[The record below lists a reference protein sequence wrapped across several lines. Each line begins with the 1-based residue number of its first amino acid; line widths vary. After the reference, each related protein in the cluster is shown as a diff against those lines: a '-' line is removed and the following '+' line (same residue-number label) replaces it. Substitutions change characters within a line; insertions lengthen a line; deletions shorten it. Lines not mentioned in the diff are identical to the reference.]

1 MNTATSFGQW
11 LKERRQS
18 LNLTQEN
25 LADRVGCALSTIEK
39 IERGLRRA
47 SHQVAGRIA
56 EELRIPTEEQAAF
69 VAWART
75 LPSDQ
80 RELQITVPQPTRGG
94 SEGVPGFPPG
104 NLPAP
109 TTALIG
115 RDREL
120 AETRSL
126 LQRQEVRLL
135 TLLGPPGIGKTRLSL
150 ALADSLRGDFDDGV
164 WFVPLASI
172 SDPALVVSSI
182 NRALSLK
189 ETPVQGG
196 SEALQAFLRGRD
208 ILLVLDNFEQ
218 VVLAAPA
225 VAELLAWSLGLKVL
239 VTSRAALQI
248 YGEHHFDVPPLD
260 LPDLKNLPA
269 EGDLQNYPAVA
280 LFAQRAQAVAPRF
293 SVSKENSP
301 AIAEICARLD
311 GLPLAIELAAARSK
325 LFDPLSILRRLDRRL
340 PLLSGGPQ
348 DRTPRQQSLR
358 SAIAWSYDLLNE
370 AEKRLFRHLSVF
382 VGGCTLES
390 IEAIGGVS
398 EPSGLGQLNGS
409 GGSTPE
415 DVLDSLVNK
424 SLLQCQDVDGEIRF
438 SMLETLREYAGE
450 RLREHDEEEA
460 ARQQHAAYFVA
471 LAEEAEPRLRGTE
484 QQKWLDRLDKEHDNL
499 RAALNWAFEKGQS
512 ECAQRLAGAVW
523 RFWSMRSYFVEGRK
537 WLTKVL
543 ETWPQNTSWR
553 LKVGLGAGG
562 LAQSQ
567 SDYVRAR
574 LHLEESLRGARELG
588 DRLRTALALN
598 NLGII
603 DRQQGNLEAA
613 RSKLLEAIEIERELD
628 DKWSMAGAYTNLGL
642 VASDMGDYAESRSF
656 HEQSLAIFREL
667 GDRRS
672 TAVALINLGDAIYH
686 QGDLAQAQLLW
697 EECGQIFRDLGEKQG
712 LAQTLVNL
720 AFLARD
726 KKDLAKGYSLLAEII
741 SLYRQIGRRKLLAE
755 ALDYAGT
762 LAALSGQPERAARLF
777 GSADG
782 LFRELGITLPQDVQ
796 QSHMQYE
803 TLAREAL
810 GDEVRFDALW
820 REWSSKPVEEA
831 ILYAEEVFGGEAIS
845 SQKGF
850 RN

>member
-1 MNTATSFGQW
+1 MDTSTSFGQW

-39 IERGLRRA
+39 IERGVRRA
-47 SHQVAGRIA
+47 SHQIAGRIA
-56 EELRIPTEEQAAF
+56 EELRIPVDERAAF
-69 VAWART
+69 VAWARV

-80 RELQITVPQPTRGG
+80 REAPTAVPQATPNGR
-94 SEGVPGFPPG
+94 EGVPLLPTG

-109 TTALIG
+109 TTTLIG
-115 RDREL
+115 RDKEL
-120 AETRSL
+120 AETRNL

-150 ALADSLRGDFDDGV
+150 ALADALRGEFADGV

-172 SDPALVVSSI
+172 TDPALVVSSI
-182 NRALSLK
+182 NRALSIK
-189 ETPVQGG
+189 ETPAQVGN
-196 SEALQAFLRGRD
+196 EALQTFLRERE

-218 VVLAAPA
+218 VVPAAPA
-225 VAELLAWSLGLKVL
+225 VSELLASSPGLKVL

-293 SVSKENSP
+293 SVSKENGY
-301 AIAEICARLD
+301 AVAEICARLD

-358 SAIAWSYDLLNE
+358 SAIAWSYDLLND
-370 AEKRLFRHLSVF
+370 AEKKLFCQVSVF

-390 IEAIGGVS
+390 IEVVGGVS
-398 EPSGLGQLNGS
+398 ERNAQGYLAGS
-409 GGSTPE
+409 GIPVAE
-415 DVLDSLVNK
+415 DMLDSLVNK

-438 SMLETLREYAGE
+438 NMLETLREYAGE
-450 RLREHDEEEA
+450 RLKERGEEA
-460 ARQQHAAYFVA
+460 DAREPHAAYFMT

-484 QQKWLDRLDKEHDNL
+484 QKKWLDRLDREHDNL
-499 RAALNWAFEKGQS
+499 RAALNWAFESGHG
-512 ECAQRLAGAVW
+512 EYAQRLAGAVW
-523 RFWSMRSYFVEGRK
+523 RFWSMRSYFVEGRE

-588 DRLRTALALN
+588 DKLRTALALN

-613 RSKLLEAIEIERELD
+613 RSALLEAIEIERELD
-628 DKWSMAGAYTNLGL
+628 DKWTMAGAYTNLGL

-672 TAVALINLGDAIYH
+672 TAVALINLGDAIYQ

-697 EECGQIFRDLGEKQG
+697 EECGQIFRDMGEKQG

-726 KKDLAKGYSLLAEII
+726 KKEVAKGYSLLAEII
-741 SLYRQIGRRKLLAE
+741 TLYRQIERRKLLAE
-755 ALDYAGT
+755 ALDYSGT
-762 LAALSGQPERAARLF
+762 LAALCGQPERAARLF
-777 GSADG
+777 GAADA

-810 GDEVRFDALW
+810 SDDGRFDTLW
-820 REWSSKPVEEA
+820 REGSSMPVEEA
-831 ILYAEEVFGGEAIS
+831 ILYAQQVPGEETIS
-845 SQKGF
+845 GYEGHS
-850 RN
+850 